1 MSGEGERNEFLENI
15 FEDTKYSPEIEHLS
29 GRLFYLLLTWL
40 FLQGTLCYN
49 SLNLPRKVT

>member
-1 MSGEGERNEFLENI
+1 MERERVMRFLENTS
-15 FEDTKYSPEIEHLS
+15 EDTKYSPEIERLS
-29 GRLFYLLLTWL
+29 GCLFYLLLTWL